1 MEIVDPPDMAAAKA
15 IHLPRG
21 PLGAGRRQQE
31 VDVVGH
37 QDVGVDRA
45 ADIGGDLREIVEI
58 GAPIGIIEEAGL
70 EIDAALQEMDR
81 HAGKHE
87 TRSARHPPML
97 GIRPWPAKACSR
109 VTPTCVWLA
118 TSYRSCSS
126 TSPRVVARDA
136 GA

>member
-1 MEIVDPPDMAAAKA
+1 MEIVDPPDIAAAEA
-15 IHLPRG
+15 IHQSRG

-70 EIDAALQEMDR
+70 AIDAALHEMDR
-81 HAGKHE
+81 RAGKHE
-87 TRSARHPPML
+87 TRPARHPPML
-97 GIRPWPAKACSR
+97 GIRPRAAKAR
-109 VTPTCVWLA
+109 TRLTPTCVWLA
-118 TSYRSCSS
+118 TSRC
-126 TSPRVVARDA
+126 
-136 GA
+136 

>member
-1 MEIVDPPDMAAAKA
+1 MEIVDPPDIAAAKA
-15 IHLPRG
+15 IHQPRG

-45 ADIGGDLREIVEI
+45 TDIGGDLREIVEI
-58 GAPIGIIEEAGL
+58 GAPIGIVEEAGL
-70 EIDAALQEMDR
+70 AIDAALHEMDR

-87 TRSARHPPML
+87 ARPARHPPML
-97 GIRPWPAKACSR
+97 GIRPRAAKACSR
-109 VTPTCVWLA
+109 LTPICVWLA
-118 TSYRSCSS
+118 TSHCSCRP
-126 TSPRVVARDA
+126 TSPRMARDA